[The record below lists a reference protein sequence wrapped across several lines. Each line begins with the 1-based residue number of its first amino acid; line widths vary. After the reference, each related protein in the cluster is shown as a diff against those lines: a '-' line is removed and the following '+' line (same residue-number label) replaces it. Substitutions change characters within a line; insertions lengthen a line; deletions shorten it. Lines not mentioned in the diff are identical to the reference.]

1 MSNNT
6 QVLEVVTKVG
16 TSRGELEAAE
26 NFPRIIDLLW
36 SGEMEKGGRE
46 VVGLVTGI

>member
-26 NFPRIIDLLW
+26 ISPRIIDLLW
-36 SGEMEKGGRE
+36 SEEMEKGVE
-46 VVGLVTGI
+46 EW